1 MTHDY
6 DMLECALPTNV
17 VVQLILE
24 IDERS
29 IVLRGESD
37 VAQDSTNNE
46 RTDLLGLHNKH
57 GELKN
62 ARHQLRH
69 SALTD
74 SKTRI
79 C

>member
-57 GELKN
+57 GV
-62 ARHQLRH
+62 
-69 SALTD
+69 S
-74 SKTRI
+74 
-79 C
+79 